1 MIQKRPS
8 EASCGPR
15 HTSDASRGAWAVT
28 HQDTSR
34 GPSDASRGPSD
45 ASRGP
50 SGTKPKSVRSGKNM
64 YSFTICIA
72 VHVSMHCT
80 FITVM
85 TSRTLP
91 APQGPKG
98 LRHSPEACNEP
109 TYTHKCLPSPCASLY
124 LGPWSVQ
131 GPPADLHAADGR
143 TSCTRLRSTAAT
155 AAICT
160 RTSHLFFCGSSALQW
175 LGRRLGWPRG
185 GRSPSR
191 GEQRMVDALWRV
203 GRMGVR
209 DTSRRRYAP

>member
-34 GPSDASRGPSD
+34 GPSDASRGPS
-45 ASRGP
+45 
-50 SGTKPKSVRSGKNM
+50 GTKPKSVRSGKNM

-72 VHVSMHCT
+72 VHVYMHCT

-124 LGPWSVQ
+124 LGPCSVQ
-131 GPPADLHAADGR
+131 TACRPA
-143 TSCTRLRSTAAT
+143 C
-155 AAICT
+155 
-160 RTSHLFFCGSSALQW
+160 
-175 LGRRLGWPRG
+175 
-185 GRSPSR
+185 
-191 GEQRMVDALWRV
+191 
-203 GRMGVR
+203 
-209 DTSRRRYAP
+209 SRRPNVMYKAQIDCCNCRHMHPHLTPLLLRQQCTPVARQAAWLASWR